1 MEKIWAR
8 RKLTQLQLGD
18 FQQRWKK
25 HVRKKTASSTNDT
38 GKTGHP
44 YVEDWDQTPISHLVF
59 SHVQNSKWIKDLSV
73 RSETTVAKHR
83 ETLEDIGIDKD
94 FLNRALIAQ
103 EIRVRIDKWDG
114 IKLITSSQQR
124 KQLPE
129 WRDNLQNKKI
139 SLVAIHQT
147 KD

>member
-103 EIRVRIDKWDG
+103 EIRVRIDKWGG
-114 IKLITSSQQR
+114 IKLINLCTAKETITRMNRQPTEWENIFSSY
-124 KQLPE
+124 
-129 WRDNLQNKKI
+129 
-139 SLVAIHQT
+139 SS